1 MAKKRTWVFG
11 VTHKE
16 LEDMGFERDKFVEL
30 TDPVGLRLTAS
41 DVRRGV
47 DRAIEL
53 GNPDPCG
60 NEAMSVIKRLQS
72 EAAAQRTERQ
82 VVSEA
87 GLKSLEMVDDLQGK
101 WNKQFD
107 EITRLGSG
115 RKSSTWHSKNCERL
129 S

>member
-1 MAKKRTWVFG
+1 MKEYVPTKRMLNLQKRLEAIAMAKKRTWVFG

-60 NEAMSVIKRLQS
+60 MKR
-72 EAAAQRTERQ
+72 
-82 VVSEA
+82 
-87 GLKSLEMVDDLQGK
+87 
-101 WNKQFD
+101 
-107 EITRLGSG
+107 
-115 RKSSTWHSKNCERL
+115 
-129 S
+129 

>member
-1 MAKKRTWVFG
+1 MVKKRTWVFG

-60 NEAMSVIKRLQS
+60 NEAMSVIKRLKS

-107 EITRLGSG
+107 EITSY
-115 RKSSTWHSKNCERL
+115 RKLATNGNLTAACL
-129 S
+129 P